1 MNRSYS
7 LKCEGEKC
15 NAGISA
21 ADRET
26 SHLWKAPQQTAELRE
41 DNFKAARR
49 DTSKQ
54 LAVTPHTH
62 SGSTGRGQHLYRCDV
77 CGHARVWGNN
87 DARSHYYMGVAER
100 QSQRL
105 AIARPTTEA

>member
-1 MNRSYS
+1 MTAMTIIC
-7 LKCEGEKC
+7 CEGPAC

-26 SHLWKAPQQTAELRE
+26 AHLWKAPQQTAEVRE

-62 SGSTGRGQHLYRCDV
+62 SGSTGRGQHLYRCDR
-77 CGHARVWGNN
+77 CGHARIYGNA
-87 DARSHYYMGVAER
+87 DAHTPYYFGRSTFGVAR
-100 QSQRL
+100 
-105 AIARPTTEA
+105 